1 MKEVILMNNAIKCQD
16 LFAFKSSLLTKVFND
31 VIYPWEILPRL
42 KAIIKGVVEAGIDGY
57 ERLGDGIL
65 IGRGAR
71 IASSAKIEGPTII
84 GAGCEVR
91 HCAYLRGGV
100 LLGDGC
106 VVGNSSEVKNSVLMD
121 GAQAPHFNYV
131 GDSVLGEGAHLGAG
145 AVCSNLR
152 SDGKAVTIHAE
163 DGAVQTGLR
172 KLGAIL
178 GDYAEI
184 GCGSVLCPGTV
195 IGKGTAVYPLTVTRG
210 TYPSDSIV
218 KDTRTVTKKR

>member
-1 MKEVILMNNAIKCQD
+1 MNNSIKCQD
-16 LFAFKSSLLTKVFND
+16 LFAFNSVLLSEIFNGI
-31 VIYPWEILPRL
+31 IYPWEILPRL
-42 KAIIKGVVEAGIDGY
+42 KAIIEAVIAEGVEGY
-57 ERLGDGIL
+57 ERLEGGIL
-65 IGRGAR
+65 VGKGAH

-84 GAGCEVR
+84 GAGCEIR

-106 VVGNSSEVKNSVLMD
+106 VIGNSSEVKNSVLMD

-152 SDGKAVTIHAE
+152 SDGKAVTIRAQN
-163 DGAVQTGLR
+163 GAVKTGLR

-195 IGKGTAVYPLTVTRG
+195 IGKNTTVYPLTVTRG
-210 TYPSDSIV
+210 VYPSDSIV
-218 KDTRTVTKKR
+218 KDTRTVTEKYD

>member
-1 MKEVILMNNAIKCQD
+1 MNNAIKCQD
-16 LFAFKSSLLTKVFND
+16 LFAFKSSLFVKVFNG

-42 KAIIKGVVEAGIDGY
+42 KAIIKGIVEAGIDGY
-57 ERLGDGIL
+57 EMLGDGIL

-195 IGKGTAVYPLTVTRG
+195 IGKSTTVYPLTVTRG
-210 TYPSDSIV
+210 VYPSDSIV
-218 KDTRTVTKKR
+218 KDTRTVTKKRC